1 MHRGFHLGHCPRTC
15 RWIARKL
22 NVTTQD
28 VRFDVIAAGFSGDD
42 ATARKALTHQDPL
55 VRASALRALH
65 RMGHITTEE
74 LRASLQDAEPEVRR
88 TAVECAVAFP
98 DVEVHLLLHDTDV
111 FVSEMTAWCL
121 GERAVTDIELDA
133 LIEATTTH
141 PEAIVREASAA
152 ALGSIGDE
160 RGLPAIL
167 TACNDKPA
175 VRRRAVLALA
185 PFDGDDVQLAL
196 ENALS
201 DRDWQVRQN
210 AEDMLHPRGY

>member
-1 MHRGFHLGHCPRTC
+1 VATH
-15 RWIARKL
+15 
-22 NVTTQD
+22 D

-42 ATARKALTHQDPL
+42 ITARNGLTHQDPL

-65 RMGHITTEE
+65 RMNHITAEE
-74 LRASLQDAEPEVRR
+74 LRTFLQDAEPEVRR
-88 TAVECAVAFP
+88 TAVECAVTFP
-98 DVEVHLLLHDTDV
+98 DVEVHLFLNDTDI
-111 FVSEMTAWCL
+111 FVAEMTAWCL
-121 GERAVTDIELDA
+121 GERVVSHFELDA
-133 LIEATTTH
+133 LIQATTSH
-141 PEAIVREASAA
+141 PEAVVREASAA

-185 PFDGDDVQLAL
+185 PFDGDEVRLAL
-196 ENALS
+196 EHALV

-210 AEDMLHPRGY
+210 AEILISPRGENHEE